1 LRKLL
6 ALVMAASLLFAA
18 SSPAY
23 AHAQLTTANPKAN
36 AVLFTMPSQVRLQFS
51 DEIIEL
57 PGGNVISVTGPNGR
71 RIDTGATTVLGNQ
84 MTVKLRKIS
93 TLGKYTVRYRVISED
108 GHPVNASYK
117 FSLVKK
123 KKNN

>member
-1 LRKLL
+1 
-6 ALVMAASLLFAA
+6 
-18 SSPAY
+18 
-23 AHAQLTTANPKAN
+23 
-36 AVLFTMPSQVRLQFS
+36 MPSQIRLQFS

-57 PGGNVISVTGPNGR
+57 PGGNVITVTSASGR
-71 RIDTGATTVLGNQ
+71 RIDVGATTVLGNQ

-123 KKNN
+123 KKN

>member
-1 LRKLL
+1 
-6 ALVMAASLLFAA
+6 MAGSLLFAA
-18 SSPAY
+18 SSPAF
-23 AHAQLTTANPKAN
+23 AHAQLTIANPKAN
-36 AVLFTMPSQVRLQFS
+36 AVLTVVPATITLQFT

-57 PGGNVISVTGPNGR
+57 PGGNVISVTAPNGR

-84 MTVKLRKIS
+84 LSVKTRKS
-93 TLGKYTVRYRVISED
+93 TTLGRYTVRYRVISED

-123 KKNN
+123 KKKN

>member
-1 LRKLL
+1 
-6 ALVMAASLLFAA
+6 MAGSLLFAA
-18 SSPAY
+18 SSPAF
-23 AHAQLTTANPKAN
+23 AHAQLTIANPKAN

-108 GHPVNASYK
+108 GHPVNGTYR
-117 FSLVKK
+117 FTLVKK
-123 KKNN
+123 KSSKSR

>member
-1 LRKLL
+1 
-6 ALVMAASLLFAA
+6 MGN
-18 SSPAY
+18 SPSF
-23 AHAQLTTANPKAN
+23 AHAQLTSANPKAN
-36 AVLFTMPSQVRLQFS
+36 SVLFALPSTIKLQFT
-51 DEIIEL
+51 DDIIADA
-57 PGGNVISVTGPNGR
+57 GGNVITVTSASGR
-71 RIDTGATTVLGNQ
+71 RIDVGATTVLGNQ

-123 KKNN
+123 KKN

>member
-1 LRKLL
+1 MRKLL
-6 ALVMAASLLFAA
+6 ALVMTGSLLFLGN
-18 SSPAY
+18 SPSF
-23 AHAQLTTANPKAN
+23 AHAQLTSANPKAN
-36 AVLFTMPSQVRLQFS
+36 SVLFALPSTIKLQFT
-51 DEIIEL
+51 DDIIADA
-57 PGGNVISVTGPNGR
+57 GGNVITVTSASGR
-71 RIDTGATTVLGNQ
+71 RIDVGATTVLGNQ

-123 KKNN
+123 KKN

>member
-1 LRKLL
+1 MRKLL
-6 ALVMAASLLFAA
+6 VLVVSVSLLFAA

-23 AHAQLTTANPKAN
+23 AHAQLTTSNPKAN
-36 AVLFTMPSQVRLQFS
+36 ATLFVMPSQIRLQFS

-57 PGGNVISVTGPNGR
+57 PGGNVITVTSASGR
-71 RIDTGATTVLGNQ
+71 RIDVGATTVLGNQ

-123 KKNN
+123 KKN

>member
-1 LRKLL
+1 
-6 ALVMAASLLFAA
+6 
-18 SSPAY
+18 
-23 AHAQLTTANPKAN
+23 
-36 AVLFTMPSQVRLQFS
+36 MPSQIRLQFS

-57 PGGNVISVTGPNGR
+57 PGGNVITVTSASGR
-71 RIDTGATTVLGNQ
+71 RIDLGATTVLGNQ

-108 GHPVNASYK
+108 GHPVNGTYK

-123 KKNN
+123 KKTN

>member
-1 LRKLL
+1 MS
-6 ALVMAASLLFAA
+6 VSLLFAA
-18 SSPAY
+18 SSPAF
-23 AHAQLTTANPKAN
+23 AHAQLTGSNPKAN
-36 AVLFTMPSQVRLQFS
+36 SVLFAMPSQIRLQFS

-57 PGGNVISVTGPNGR
+57 PGGNVITVTSASGR
-71 RIDTGATTVLGNQ
+71 RIDLGETTVLGNQ

-123 KKNN
+123 KKN